1 MNVDPQLRNHAAGDD
16 ASVTSTPAAQQDA
29 TQSPQQQHQHHKHAT
44 HHQQPPPPPGGTT
57 YTSAPGQQAGG
68 TTTSASFSPQTPNS
82 AVSSLTNPPTNNNY
96 PPSTA
101 HDDGG
106 PTPDHHHSFGTTP
119 PGIVLGPGGIPLL
132 DKKARACESCR
143 GLKVRCE
150 PDPSNPNPDDGPC
163 RRCAKAG
170 RACVVT
176 QPTRKRQ
183 KKTDSR
189 VAELEK
195 KIDALTASLHA
206 TRGSGGSVGQERH
219 NIERDPH
226 AVAAGDWPGLTAAA
240 GGRPPPSPWHG
251 TATTQGAVPVQ
262 GPARALAVAHSPAM
276 GQGPAKFGGM
286 EIDFG
291 SGNKA
296 KGPPPMVMA
305 GQKRKFAGDA
315 GGGGGGSV
323 GEDSRA
329 ASAPPVPPP
338 SMGHEYSD
346 CIDRAILSMDKANE
360 LWTRYTECMVPH
372 LPGVVFPAG
381 TTAAEIRKAKPVLF
395 LSIMAVSSSELPS
408 VQRTL
413 TKELMQIL
421 ADKVMVVGEKSLEL
435 VQALQ
440 VAVMWYWPP
449 EHFEELKFYQLV
461 HIAAVMAIDIG
472 LGRKKS
478 IMGGGLGL
486 KKHIPAEWRQQHFK
500 KHPLPDPTSVEAR
513 RAWLACYFLATNTSM
528 ALHRPNL
535 IRWNSFMT
543 ECVDILESSPDAA
556 PTDKYF
562 CHLVWT
568 HKLAEEVGIQFA
580 MDDPSATIN
589 IADSRTQYALRGF
602 ERDLEKYSSS
612 ISEEFRQPSLM
623 LSFHVLNLYMHE
635 IATQPDNAEEWK
647 QASTADQIRDA
658 LASDVPLTPAHI
670 NALSA
675 CLTAID
681 GVIEVFLSMEVSSIR
696 CLPVFNFVRVAYAV
710 VVLIKM
716 YFAASSPKSELG
728 KVINKD
734 NMKVEQHLDN
744 LLEKFGLTAASDK
757 SRPASKF
764 LVVLVMLRSWFQKQ
778 KVNEASDKPAQP
790 AGTDYRTPNT
800 NDSPLMKQSLS
811 QDQTPHQQPDYSAT
825 ANTPLQLLSEIATKD
840 SNGTGSSTGPT
851 PRPTPDFYWAGR
863 QPQQP
868 FIYDDTNS
876 TSANTSST
884 PTNNTSGLTPGGA
897 PANPDGPTGL
907 LPYGPGSSSSVVGIN
922 WLDVAGFDYTGIGF
936 GDGFAQAMDLTLTG
950 IADGSMMSSL
960 GPAGGWDGG
969 GGGGNR
975 YALQQDPAFL
985 GALDGMGMGGG
996 GGGGGGA
1003 PGNNGGGGG
1012 YQF

>member
-1 MNVDPQLRNHAAGDD
+1 MDDSVDGGAEDVSSSTTTSPASEARND
-16 ASVTSTPAAQQDA
+16 AH
-29 TQSPQQQHQHHKHAT
+29 TQSPQQLHQQQHNQTNHATHQQQQHQH
-44 HHQQPPPPPGGTT
+44 QPHPQTGAS
-57 YTSAPGQQAGG
+57 YTNRGPSQAGG
-68 TTTSASFSPQTPNS
+68 NSAFSPQTPSS
-82 AVSSLTNPPTNNNY
+82 AVSSLTNPNNAY
-96 PPSTA
+96 PPSSHT
-101 HDDGG
+101 HDNNDNRAA
-106 PTPDHHHSFGTTP
+106 SFGTP
-119 PGIVLGPGGIPLL
+119 PVLGPNGLPL

-150 PDPSNPNPDDGPC
+150 PDPTNPNPDDGPC

-189 VAELEK
+189 VLELER

-206 TRGSGGSVGQERH
+206 TRGGNAPAGGQQDVA
-219 NIERDPH
+219 RDNH
-226 AVAAGDWPGLTAAA
+226 TQAAA
-240 GGRPPPSPWHG
+240 AVEVHAMSSMPPARGFW
-251 TATTQGAVPVQ
+251 TTPQPPRQ
-262 GPARALAVAHSPAM
+262 EPARALVAAHVPAM

-286 EIDFG
+286 EVDF
-291 SGNKA
+291 NNVA
-296 KGPPPMVMA
+296 QPTGPPPMVMA
-305 GQKRKFAGDA
+305 GQKRKFTDVSSVSEDRSNATPAPAAAATPAA
-315 GGGGGGSV
+315 GG
-323 GEDSRA
+323 
-329 ASAPPVPPP
+329 
-338 SMGHEYSD
+338 SMGNEYSD
-346 CIDRAILSMDKANE
+346 MIDRGILTMERAND
-360 LWTRYTECMVPH
+360 LWTRYNDMMVPH
-372 LPGVVFPAG
+372 LPGVVFEAG
-381 TTAAEIRKAKPVLF
+381 TTAAEIRKTKPVLF
-395 LSIMAVSSSELPS
+395 LAIMAVSSSEMPS

-421 ADKVMVVGEKSLEL
+421 ADKVIVVGEKSLEL

-486 KKHIPAEWRQQHFK
+486 RKHIPAEWRQQHFK
-500 KHPLPDPTSVEAR
+500 KHPLPDSTSLEAR

-543 ECVDILESSPDAA
+543 ECVDILESSPEAA

-580 MDDPSATIN
+580 MDDPSASIN

-602 ERDLEKYSSS
+602 ERDLEKYSSAVP
-612 ISEEFRQPSLM
+612 EEYKQPSLK

-635 IATQPDNAEEWK
+635 IATQPENSDDWK
-647 QASTADQIRDA
+647 QANTADMIRDA
-658 LASDVPLTPAHI
+658 LASDLPLTPAHI

-681 GVIEVFLSMEVSSIR
+681 GIFEVFLSMEVSSIR

-744 LLEKFGLTAASDK
+744 LLEKFGMTAADDK

-778 KVNEASDKPAQP
+778 KGNGSMLSGEKPPQVAC
-790 AGTDYRTPNT
+790 TEYRTPA
-800 NDSPLMKQSLS
+800 SPPKQSAPQ
-811 QDQTPHQQPDYSAT
+811 QDQTQQQQQQQDYSTT
-825 ANTPLQLLSEIATKD
+825 ANTPLQLLSEIATKEN
-840 SNGTGSSTGPT
+840 SNNNTSPT
-851 PRPTPDFYWAGR
+851 PNARQTPDFYWAGR

-868 FIYDDTNS
+868 FMYDDSSNPNS
-876 TSANTSST
+876 NPSNPNPSST
-884 PTNNTSGLTPGGA
+884 TPTT
-897 PANPDGPTGL
+897 ANSN
-907 LPYGPGSSSSVVGIN
+907 LPNPPSSSNPSNNNNNFSFPTPPNPSAVGIP
-922 WLDVAGFDYTGIGF
+922 WLDGFDYTGMGL
-936 GDGFAQAMDLTLTG
+936 GDGFAQAMDLTLAG
-950 IADGSMMSSL
+950 IADGSMMGVL
-960 GPAGGWDGG
+960 PPGNWDGTGAGG
-969 GGGGNR
+969 GGFN
-975 YALQQDPAFL
+975 L
-985 GALDGMGMGGG
+985 GFDAMGGG
-996 GGGGGGA
+996 GGGGGG
-1003 PGNNGGGGG
+1003 G